1 MKKIQIS
8 KLVQDEIRA
17 TIPYIT
23 DDGKKEFIII
33 KNPMKSTKEE
43 LGNIIWKGIEN
54 PEESKSNS
62 DLIAILFE
70 KLTNIDLNLNIDD
83 LMENEISY
91 ELNVVLFYLTEI
103 LTEITN
109 EVLMNANITISKI
122 ETNDLRNSIS
132 DKTKALE
139 EKKKIKTKKV
149 N

>member
-1 MKKIQIS
+1 
-8 KLVQDEIRA
+8 
-17 TIPYIT
+17 
-23 DDGKKEFIII
+23 
-33 KNPMKSTKEE
+33 
-43 LGNIIWKGIEN
+43 
-54 PEESKSNS
+54 
-62 DLIAILFE
+62 
-70 KLTNIDLNLNIDD
+70 
-83 LMENEISY
+83 MENEISY

-149 N
+149 NYVGI